1 MRFRMYEPRRWRY
14 QIWRRSVTD
23 LRGYHLGLGEGKAVW
38 FLDTIVT
45 VKAGGDNTHD
55 AFTLIE
61 FAAPSGFGPPLHIH
75 HREDE
80 CFYVLE
86 GSMRVVCG
94 DDRWEGGRGSF
105 VMLPRGVPHA
115 FVVTSDGPCRGL
127 QITAPAQFERFI
139 EELGRP
145 AEALSIPEPS
155 QPDID
160 ALLGSAERYGH
171 EYVGPPLSSGD

>member
-1 MRFRMYEPRRWRY
+1 M
-14 QIWRRSVTD
+14 TD
-23 LRGYHLGLGEGKAVW
+23 LRGYHLGPTNGKAVW
-38 FLDTIVT
+38 FLDSLMT
-45 VKAGGDNTHD
+45 VKAGGNDTRD

-80 CFYVLE
+80 GFYVLE

-94 DDRWEGGRGSF
+94 DDRWEGGPGSF

-115 FVVTSDGPCRGL
+115 FVITSDEPCRGL
-127 QITAPAQFERFI
+127 QITSPAQFERFM

-145 AEALSIPEPS
+145 AEALTLPEPS
-155 QPDID
+155 PPDID

-171 EYVGPPLSSGD
+171 EYVGPPLSRDD